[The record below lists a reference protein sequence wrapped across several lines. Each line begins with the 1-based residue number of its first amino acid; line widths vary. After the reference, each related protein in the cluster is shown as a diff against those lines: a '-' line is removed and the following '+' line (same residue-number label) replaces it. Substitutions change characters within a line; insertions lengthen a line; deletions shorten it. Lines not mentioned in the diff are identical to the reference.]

1 MKENNHQSIWH
12 CFGKSVRGFSHI
24 KHDLPNQDAIA
35 HWRPSD
41 SNQELPIILAIADG
55 HGSAKSFR
63 SDIGSKKA
71 VEAAIDVLRENLVEG
86 QFITGDGKT
95 NFTVIKDI
103 AESKIPQRI
112 VKKWRELIE
121 EHLNNNSIINKE
133 WELLETREGEK
144 IRQLIQENIEKKETS
159 LLESEKYKFTQIYGA
174 TLLTVMVTESYI
186 FYLQIGDGDML
197 CIDHTGNI
205 YHPLR
210 KDKRLIANDTTSL
223 CTDKSWEQFQV
234 KIEIYLDNVREQ
246 MPSLILLST
255 DGYSNSFATKEGFE
269 AIAHDYQEMIKDQGI
284 DHVKR
289 QLDSYLNQTSEQG
302 SGDDITLGLIKRIK
316 EGDCDYIKQL
326 NQKIEDIQDNMNI
339 KNNNIEERL
348 KKLEQ
353 RDIPQL
359 KNNSQFLAKLTVF
372 GFFLSCISIFITIG
386 LLGYILLISNPK
398 LTTINNQ
405 LKEIDN
411 QQQEIQEL
419 QQKNQENKITIP
431 EKEEG
436 SNKNLPSEN

>member
-186 FYLQIGDGDML
+186 FYLQIGDA
-197 CIDHTGNI
+197 
-205 YHPLR
+205 PR
-210 KDKRLIANDTTSL
+210 KRRG
-223 CTDKSWEQFQV
+223 E
-234 KIEIYLDNVREQ
+234 
-246 MPSLILLST
+246 
-255 DGYSNSFATKEGFE
+255 
-269 AIAHDYQEMIKDQGI
+269 
-284 DHVKR
+284 
-289 QLDSYLNQTSEQG
+289 
-302 SGDDITLGLIKRIK
+302 
-316 EGDCDYIKQL
+316 
-326 NQKIEDIQDNMNI
+326 
-339 KNNNIEERL
+339 
-348 KKLEQ
+348 
-353 RDIPQL
+353 
-359 KNNSQFLAKLTVF
+359 
-372 GFFLSCISIFITIG
+372 
-386 LLGYILLISNPK
+386 
-398 LTTINNQ
+398 
-405 LKEIDN
+405 
-411 QQQEIQEL
+411 
-419 QQKNQENKITIP
+419 
-431 EKEEG
+431 
-436 SNKNLPSEN
+436 